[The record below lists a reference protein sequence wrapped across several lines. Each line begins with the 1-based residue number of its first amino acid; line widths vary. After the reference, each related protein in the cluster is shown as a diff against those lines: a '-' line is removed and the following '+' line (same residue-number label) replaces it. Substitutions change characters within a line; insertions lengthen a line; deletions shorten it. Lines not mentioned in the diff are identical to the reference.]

1 MTAMRERR
9 IDALPDA
16 PHDAA
21 LTFYKEHEP
30 LDPGDW
36 LLVLPS
42 AAHDHADWRRAA
54 VRDLARAQAPGRVNL
69 VAGEDGTALD
79 TARAYLRAA
88 PGITG
93 QYLELAGQ

>member
-1 MTAMRERR
+1 MTPMRERR
-9 IDALPDA
+9 IDALPGA

-21 LTFYKEHEP
+21 RAFHTQNAP

-36 LLVLPS
+36 LLVLPP

-54 VRDLARAQAPGRVNL
+54 VRDLARAQTPGRVNM
-69 VAGEDGTALD
+69 VAGTDGSALE
-79 TARAYLRAA
+79 TARAYLCAA

-93 QYLELAGQ
+93 QYLELASA

>member
-1 MTAMRERR
+1 MTPMRERR
-9 IDALPDA
+9 IDALPGA

-21 LTFYKEHEP
+21 RAFHTQNAP

-36 LLVLPS
+36 LLVLPP

-54 VRDLARAQAPGRVNL
+54 VRDLARAQAPGRVNMA
-69 VAGEDGTALD
+69 AGEDGAALD
-79 TARAYLRAA
+79 AARAYLCAA

-93 QYLELAGQ
+93 QYLELAPG